1 MEHLK
6 EFLNSIDNTDIVT
19 ISGAI
24 LSVVGGTLTKLNW
37 DKSAMYARIG
47 VVMLLIGL
55 IALAVGLTGYIV

>member
-24 LSVVGGTLTKLNW
+24 LSVVGGILTKLNR